1 MSSMPKGQDSDDIVL
16 AECLYW
22 DCPCGQ
28 RNFAYWIPEELSA
41 KHCQRIRK
49 RGRGVGQT
57 VWNISTPR
65 QVMCDR
71 CGKQY
76 DTKPFLAD

>member
-1 MSSMPKGQDSDDIVL
+1 MSSTPKGQDNDVLL

-22 DCPCGQ
+22 DCSCGQ
-28 RNFAYWIPEELSA
+28 RNYAYWIPREISD

-57 VWNISTPR
+57 VWSISTP
-65 QVMCDR
+65 VHVECSA
-71 CGKQY
+71 CGERRK
-76 DTKPFLAD
+76 TKPFLAD